1 MGLFSYDD
9 LKNHP
14 RRSGFDLTKRICFTS
29 KAGELLPVYWKPTI
43 PGDKWNIS
51 TNWFTR
57 TQPVDTAAYTRVKE
71 YVDWFFVPLNLIQKG
86 IESAIT
92 QMVDNPVSAM
102 SATENRAITTDM
114 PYTTLLSLSR
124 ALYML
129 NGKSYV
135 NSHAGKLNM
144 FGFSRAD
151 LSAKLL
157 QMLKYG
163 NFINPEHTGL
173 DTPMFG
179 YSAVKLGQFSY
190 LWNQA
195 VNVLPI
201 FCYQKIYSDYF
212 RFQQWEKPVPYTYN
226 ADYYAGG
233 DIFPNPTTMSDAYW
247 NNYTPFDLRYCNWNR
262 DLYTGFLPNQQFGD
276 VSVVDM
282 TVSSD
287 EIMAA
292 PITFGAKGGQVAV
305 TKAVLASSTSSTG
318 IGTVSTPSGGTV
330 PAGTSLYA
338 QVQQRDLTGAFSI
351 LALRQAEFLQK
362 WKEIA
367 LSGDQDYRSQIEKH
381 FGVKLPAELSYMSQY
396 IGGQFAQMD
405 ISEVVNQNL
414 TDQAG
419 SDAAQYPALI
429 AGKGVNSGDGN
440 VNYTTRQHGI
450 IMGIYH
456 AVPLLDYERTGQ
468 DQDLLI
474 TSAEEWAI
482 PEFDAIGMQTLP
494 LGTLFNSNKVSGD
507 SDFRLHGAAYPIG
520 YVPRYVNWKT
530 DIDEIFG
537 AFRSSEKTWV
547 APIDADFIT
556 NWVKNVAD
564 NASAVQSLFNYNWFK
579 VNPAILDDI
588 FAVKADSTM
597 DTDTFKTRMM
607 MSIKCVRN
615 LDYSGMP
622 Y

>member
-57 TQPVDTAAYTRVKE
+57 TQPVDTAAYTRIKE

-86 IESAIT
+86 VESAIT
-92 QMVDNPVSAM
+92 QMVDNSVSAM
-102 SATENRAITTDM
+102 SPVQNKAITTDL
-114 PYTTLLSLSR
+114 PYTTLASLSD
-124 ALYML
+124 ALFCL
-129 NGKSYV
+129 NGSSYT
-135 NSHAGKLNM
+135 NNHAGKLNM

-151 LSAKLL
+151 LSYKLL

-163 NFINPEHTGL
+163 NVIKKGASVGKNN
-173 DTPMFG
+173 MFG
-179 YSAVKLGQFSY
+179 YSTVQMSKFQY

-195 VNVLPI
+195 VSVLPI

-226 ADYYAGG
+226 ADYYSGG
-233 DIFPNPTTMSDAYW
+233 DIFPNLALFPASYW
-247 NNYTPFDLRYCNWNR
+247 ESYTPFDLRYCNWNR

-276 VSVVDM
+276 VALVETQGEQEASY
-282 TVSSD
+282 
-287 EIMAA
+287 A
-292 PITFGAKGGQVAV
+292 PIFYKDTGWLV
-305 TKAVLASSTSSTG
+305 TTASAIQNGSSSQIRTLG
-318 IGTVSTPSGGTV
+318 DAQSV
-330 PAGTSLYA
+330 PANTPIHARVTAS
-338 QVQQRDLTGAFSI
+338 LTGSFNV
-351 LALRQAEFLQK
+351 LALRQAEFLQR

-381 FGVKLPAELSYMSQY
+381 FGVKLPSELSYMSQY

-414 TDQAG
+414 VDQSESG
-419 SDAAQYPALI
+419 SDQYPALI
-429 AGKGVNSGDGN
+429 AGKGMNSGDGN
-440 VNYTTRQHGI
+440 VSYTTRQHGI

-474 TSAEEWAI
+474 TSAEDWAI

-494 LGTLFNSNKVSGD
+494 LGTLFNATIPGSQEFVS
-507 SDFRLHGAAYPIG
+507 SGAAFPIG

-556 NWVKNVAD
+556 NWIKNVAD
-564 NASAVQSLFNYNWFK
+564 KSSAVSSLFNYNWFK

>member
-1 MGLFSYDD
+1 
-9 LKNHP
+9 
-14 RRSGFDLTKRICFTS
+14 
-29 KAGELLPVYWKPTI
+29 
-43 PGDKWNIS
+43 
-51 TNWFTR
+51 
-57 TQPVDTAAYTRVKE
+57 
-71 YVDWFFVPLNLIQKG
+71 
-86 IESAIT
+86 
-92 QMVDNPVSAM
+92 
-102 SATENRAITTDM
+102 
-114 PYTTLLSLSR
+114 
-124 ALYML
+124 
-129 NGKSYV
+129 
-135 NSHAGKLNM
+135 M

-163 NFINPEHTGL
+163 NFINPSYLESG
-173 DTPMFG
+173 TPMFG
-179 YSAVKLGQFSY
+179 YSTVKMVQFGY

-233 DIFPNPTTMSDAYW
+233 DIFPNPSAMPAAYW
-247 NNYTPFDLRYCNWNR
+247 ENYTPFDLRYCNWNR

-276 VSVVDM
+276 VALVETQGLDSESFAPVTYGQNGWPVVTATPISAGSSSQVRTPGDAQSVPSK
-282 TVSSD
+282 TQLYS
-287 EIMAA
+287 
-292 PITFGAKGGQVAV
+292 KV
-305 TKAVLASSTSSTG
+305 TAS
-318 IGTVSTPSGGTV
+318 
-330 PAGTSLYA
+330 
-338 QVQQRDLTGAFSI
+338 LTGSFSI

-414 TDQAG
+414 TDQVG
-419 SDAAQYPALI
+419 SDVDQYPALI

-440 VNYTTRQHGI
+440 VSYIARQHGI

-474 TSAEEWAI
+474 TSAEDWAI

-494 LGTLFNSNKVSGD
+494 LGSLFNACVKGSQEFVAS
-507 SDFRLHGAAYPIG
+507 GAAFPIG

-564 NASAVQSLFNYNWFK
+564 NASSVSSLFNYNWFK

-597 DTDTFKTRMM
+597 ETDTFKTRML

>member
-57 TQPVDTAAYTRVKE
+57 TQPVDTAAYTRIKE

-124 ALYML
+124 VLFML

-163 NFINPEHTGL
+163 NFINPDSSGAKTS
-173 DTPMFG
+173 MFG
-179 YSAVKLGQFSY
+179 YSTVPLGAFTY

-233 DIFPNPTTMSDAYW
+233 DIFPNPTAMSDAYW

-262 DLYTGFLPNQQFGD
+262 DLYTGFLPNQQFGN

-282 TVSSD
+282 TVSSE

-292 PITFGAKGGQVAV
+292 PVTFGKTGKPVQLGDPIQ
-305 TKAVLASSTSSTG
+305 TSSPQGRVTTTAP
-318 IGTVSTPSGGTV
+318 ISGVIPT
-330 PAGTSLYA
+330 GTSMYA
-338 QVQQRDLTGAFSI
+338 QVQQRDLTGAFSV

-414 TDQAG
+414 TNQAG
-419 SDAAQYPALI
+419 SDADQFPALI

-564 NASAVQSLFNYNWFK
+564 NASAVKSLFNYNWFK

>member
-29 KAGELLPVYWKPTI
+29 KVGELLPVYWKPTI

-102 SATENRAITTDM
+102 SATENRAITTDI

-124 ALYML
+124 ALFML

-163 NFINPEHTGL
+163 NFINPDNSGAKS
-173 DTPMFG
+173 PMFG
-179 YSAVKLGQFSY
+179 YSTVLLGEFTY

-233 DIFPNPTTMSDAYW
+233 DIFPNPTAMSDAYW
-247 NNYTPFDLRYCNWNR
+247 NYTPFDLRYCNWNR

-276 VSVVDM
+276 VSVVDL

-292 PITFGAKGGQVAV
+292 PITFGAKGGPVAV
-305 TKAVLASSTSSTG
+305 TKSALVSSTSSTG
-318 IGTVSTPSGGTV
+318 IGTVSTL
-330 PAGTSLYA
+330 SL
-338 QVQQRDLTGAFSI
+338 I
-351 LALRQAEFLQK
+351 
-362 WKEIA
+362 
-367 LSGDQDYRSQIEKH
+367 H
-381 FGVKLPAELSYMSQY
+381 
-396 IGGQFAQMD
+396 
-405 ISEVVNQNL
+405 ISE
-414 TDQAG
+414 
-419 SDAAQYPALI
+419 P
-429 AGKGVNSGDGN
+429 
-440 VNYTTRQHGI
+440 TR
-450 IMGIYH
+450 
-456 AVPLLDYERTGQ
+456 
-468 DQDLLI
+468 
-474 TSAEEWAI
+474 
-482 PEFDAIGMQTLP
+482 
-494 LGTLFNSNKVSGD
+494 
-507 SDFRLHGAAYPIG
+507 
-520 YVPRYVNWKT
+520 
-530 DIDEIFG
+530 
-537 AFRSSEKTWV
+537 
-547 APIDADFIT
+547 
-556 NWVKNVAD
+556 
-564 NASAVQSLFNYNWFK
+564 
-579 VNPAILDDI
+579 
-588 FAVKADSTM
+588 
-597 DTDTFKTRMM
+597 
-607 MSIKCVRN
+607 
-615 LDYSGMP
+615 P

>member
-1 MGLFSYDD
+1 MFFKYLIMGLFSYDD

-57 TQPVDTAAYTRVKE
+57 TQPVDTAAYTRIKE

-92 QMVDNPVSAM
+92 QMVDNPVSAKNP
-102 SATENRAITTDM
+102 TENKEITTDL
-114 PYTTLLSLSR
+114 PYTKLSSLSD
-124 ALYML
+124 ALFCL
-129 NGKSYV
+129 NGSSYT
-135 NSHAGKLNM
+135 NKHAGKLNM

-151 LSAKLL
+151 LSYKLL

-163 NFINPEHTGL
+163 NLIKKELSVENNH
-173 DTPMFG
+173 MFG
-179 YSAVKLGQFSY
+179 YSTVQMNNFKY

-195 VNVLPI
+195 VSVLPI
-201 FCYQKIYSDYF
+201 FCYQKIYADYF

-226 ADYYAGG
+226 VDYYSGG
-233 DIFPNPTTMSDAYW
+233 DIFPNLALFPASYW
-247 NNYTPFDLRYCNWNR
+247 ESYTPFDLRYCNWNR
-262 DLYTGFLPNQQFGD
+262 DLYTGFLPSQQFGD
-276 VSVVDM
+276 VALVE
-282 TVSSD
+282 TQGLEESSY
-287 EIMAA
+287 A
-292 PITFGAKGGQVAV
+292 PIFYKDTGWAV
-305 TKAVLASSTSSTG
+305 TTASKIQNGSSTELR
-318 IGTVSTPSGGTV
+318 TPGDAQSV
-330 PAGTSLYA
+330 PANTPIHAKITAS
-338 QVQQRDLTGAFSI
+338 LTGSFNV

-414 TDQAG
+414 ADQVG

-429 AGKGVNSGDGN
+429 AGKGVNSGDGI
-440 VNYTTRQHGI
+440 VNYDVRQHGI

-494 LGTLFNSNKVSGD
+494 LGTLFNACVSG
-507 SDFRLHGAAYPIG
+507 SQEFVASGAAFPIG
-520 YVPRYVNWKT
+520 YVPRYFNWKT

-556 NWVKNVAD
+556 NWIKNVAD
-564 NASAVQSLFNYNWFK
+564 NASSVQSLFNYNWFK

>member
-129 NGKSYV
+129 NGKSYL
-135 NSHAGKLNM
+135 NTHAGKLNM

-163 NFINPEHTGL
+163 NFISPEVSGSTS
-173 DTPMFG
+173 PMFG
-179 YSAVKLGQFSY
+179 YSTINLNQFSY

-195 VNVLPI
+195 VSVLPV

-233 DIFPNPTTMSDAYW
+233 DIFPNPTTIPDAYW

-262 DLYTGFLPNQQFGD
+262 DLYTGFLPSQQFGD

-282 TVSSD
+282 AVSSD
-287 EIMAA
+287 TFMAA
-292 PITFGAKGGQVAV
+292 PITFGTSPSQVAV
-305 TKAVLASSTSSTG
+305 TKGPLTNSTSSTG
-318 IGTVSTPSGGTV
+318 IGTVSTPSGGSV
-330 PAGTSLYA
+330 PVGTSLYA
-338 QVQQRDLTGAFSI
+338 QVQNRGLVGSFNI

-381 FGVKLPAELSYMSQY
+381 FGVKLPVELSYMSQY

-414 TDQAG
+414 TDQSG
-419 SDAAQYPALI
+419 SEAAQSPALI
-429 AGKGVNSGDGN
+429 AGKGVNSGNGN

-507 SDFRLHGAAYPIG
+507 SDFKLYGAAYPIG

-564 NASAVQSLFNYNWFK
+564 NASVVKSLFNYNWFK

>member
-29 KAGELLPVYWKPTI
+29 KVGELLPVYWKPTI

-102 SATENRAITTDM
+102 SAIENKAITTDI

-124 ALYML
+124 VLYML
-129 NGKSYV
+129 NGKTYF
-135 NSHAGKLNM
+135 NTHAGRQNM

-157 QMLKYG
+157 QMLRYG
-163 NFINPEHTGL
+163 NIIDPNISNL
-173 DTPMFG
+173 DTIMFG
-179 YSAVKLGQFSY
+179 YSTVKLAQFSY

-195 VNVLPI
+195 VSVLPI

-233 DIFPNPTTMSDAYW
+233 DIFPNPTAMPDAYW

-262 DLYTGFLPNQQFGD
+262 DLYTGFLPNQQFGN
-276 VSVVDM
+276 VSLVGT
-282 TVSSD
+282 TVFSD

-292 PITFGAKGGQVAV
+292 PITFGADGDQVAV
-305 TKAVLASSTSSTG
+305 TKGAVTSSASSTG
-318 IGTVSTPSGGTV
+318 IGTTSTPHGGTIPV
-330 PAGTSLYA
+330 GTSLYA
-338 QVQQRDLTGAFSI
+338 QVQPRNLTGAFSV

-414 TDQAG
+414 ADQGA
-419 SDAAQYPALI
+419 SEADRNPAFI
-429 AGKGVNSGDGN
+429 AGKGVNAGNGN

-456 AVPLLDYERTGQ
+456 AVPLLDYERSGQ

-494 LGTLFNSNKVSGD
+494 LGTLFNSNQVSGD
-507 SDFRLHGAAYPIG
+507 SDFKLHGAAYPIG

-547 APIDADFIT
+547 APIDSDFIT

-588 FAVKADSTM
+588 FAVKADPTM